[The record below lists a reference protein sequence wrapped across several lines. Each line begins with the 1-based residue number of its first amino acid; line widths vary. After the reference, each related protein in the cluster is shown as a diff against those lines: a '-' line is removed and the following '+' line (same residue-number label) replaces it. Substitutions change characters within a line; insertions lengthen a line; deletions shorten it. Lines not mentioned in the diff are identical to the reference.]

1 MSFQRFPLN
10 TVFWVKILVQKS
22 RFCKTPDKKWYIHP
36 PVYSTSS
43 KCLKIKMSLLTQ
55 QIQPEKF
62 WHCDDVTGWPR
73 YNGSC
78 PESYKTTK
86 AWYSKPTSQA
96 SVTQDWHRG
105 WNMCQL
111 EMMPS
116 KNLLGLVSFF
126 LIGDLWRSPCSL
138 HFFQISLF
146 QRFGELPMVDWIHP
160 KPNKKNGCILLAHVD
175 PYLYFAVPNQ
185 REHPQSP
192 GTGLHQRPTLEPGK
206 HLFSKWLLQSDCW
219 PNLYFGQKWGEI
231 TPGHPIHLKFKTT

>member
-62 WHCDDVTGWPR
+62 WHCDHVTGWPR

-116 KNLLGLVSFF
+116 SNRGSLKSLLTPFFSDILVSKVWWVAIHDQIEFIRNQTKK
-126 LIGDLWRSPCSL
+126 LL
-138 HFFQISLF
+138 HFI
-146 QRFGELPMVDWIHP
+146 
-160 KPNKKNGCILLAHVD
+160 CHVD
-175 PYLYFAVPNQ
+175 PYLYFSVWTNQ
-185 REHPQSP
+185 
-192 GTGLHQRPTLEPGK
+192 
-206 HLFSKWLLQSDCW
+206 SKE
-219 PNLYFGQKWGEI
+219 NI
-231 TPGHPIHLKFKTT
+231 LKTNVLWSVNRGP

>member
-1 MSFQRFPLN
+1 MSKQRFPLN

-36 PVYSTSS
+36 PVYSTSTVVS
-43 KCLKIKMSLLTQ
+43 VWKIKMSLLTQ

-116 KNLLGLVSFF
+116 SNRGSMKKSLLTPFFSDILVSKVWWVANGG
-126 LIGDLWRSPCSL
+126 LNSSETK
-138 HFFQISLF
+138 Q
-146 QRFGELPMVDWIHP
+146 
-160 KPNKKNGCILLAHVD
+160 KNGCILLAHVD

>member
-1 MSFQRFPLN
+1 MRFSFRSLLPSFKDELSKVPPKYSILSEN
-10 TVFWVKILVQKS
+10 PRSKITILQNSRQKMIH
-22 RFCKTPDKKWYIHP
+22 TPTSLQYF
-36 PVYSTSS
+36 YSS
-43 KCLKIKMSLLTQ
+43 KCLKIQMSLLTQ

-116 KNLLGLVSFF
+116 SNRGSLKSLLTPFFSDILVSKVWWVATIHDQIEFIRNQTKK
-126 LIGDLWRSPCSL
+126 LL
-138 HFFQISLF
+138 HFIGPCWSLSLF
-146 QRFGELPMVDWIHP
+146 L
-160 KPNKKNGCILLAHVD
+160 C
-175 PYLYFAVPNQ
+175 VPNQ

-192 GTGLHQRPTLEPGK
+192 GTGLHQRPTLEP
-206 HLFSKWLLQSDCW
+206 
-219 PNLYFGQKWGEI
+219 
-231 TPGHPIHLKFKTT
+231 KTSIF

>member
-22 RFCKTPDKKWYIHP
+22 RFCKTPEKKHTYTHQ
-36 PVYSTSS
+36 STVLLASVW
-43 KCLKIKMSLLTQ
+43 KIKMSLLTQ

-62 WHCDDVTGWPR
+62 WRCDDVTRWPR

-105 WNMCQL
+105 SNMCQL

-116 KNLLGLVSFF
+116 KNLLGLVSIFF
-126 LIGDLWRSPCSL
+126 NRESL
-138 HFFQISLF
+138 KKSLLTPFFSDILVSKVWWVANGGNRVPKRPL
-146 QRFGELPMVDWIHP
+146 LPWPDWIHP
-160 KPNKKNGCILLAHVD
+160 KPNKKTSAFCWPMLIPIFISPCAKSKRTFSRRMSCDLSTVLSDQSH
-175 PYLYFAVPNQ
+175 
-185 REHPQSP
+185 EQSP
-192 GTGLHQRPTLEPGK
+192 GTGLHQMLTLEA
-206 HLFSKWLLQSDCW
+206 
-219 PNLYFGQKWGEI
+219 
-231 TPGHPIHLKFKTT
+231 KTSIV